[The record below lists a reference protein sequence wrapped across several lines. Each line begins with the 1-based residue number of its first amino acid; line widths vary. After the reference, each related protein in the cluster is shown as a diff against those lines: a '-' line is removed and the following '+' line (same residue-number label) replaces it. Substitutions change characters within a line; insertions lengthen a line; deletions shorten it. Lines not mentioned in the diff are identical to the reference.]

1 MQQDKPDVVAAID
14 LGSNSFHMIV
24 ARLDETGT
32 LTVLDKLRESV
43 RLGGGLNKNGKIDKK
58 TRKRALDC
66 LERFGQRIKNLPRGS
81 VRVVGTNTLRVA
93 KNSKSFVSKAER
105 MLGHE
110 IEIISGL
117 EEARIIF
124 LGVAHGRATR
134 EGKRLVVDI
143 GGGSTEL
150 IVGEGAASEIRES
163 LHIGCVS
170 ASREYF
176 EDGKISEARMAKA
189 EMAARLTI
197 HPYAHEFRKRDWQEA
212 VGCSGTIKAIRNIAQ
227 AEGWCDSGLTLDALY
242 EMRSAVIEQGDI
254 SRLSLVEL
262 KEDRAPVLPGGLAV
276 LIAVFEALNISHM
289 RVSDLALREGLLYDL
304 VGRINREDVR
314 DATVDSALKRWSI
327 DRPHAEAVAA
337 TAFQLFNQVADQWE
351 LGEERERMLRWAALL
366 HEIGLQVSHSSFQK
380 HGAYILA
387 NADLP
392 GFSRPEQELL
402 ATLVLNHRKKFR
414 FDTFLELVE
423 TAQTPG
429 SRLCV
434 ILRLAALLHRGRPRE
449 SGPEVGIDVD
459 GMQVRLTFPDGW
471 LDAHPLTN
479 VDLKRERDYLA
490 QADYRLV
497 HKKT

>member
-32 LTVLDKLRESV
+32 LKVLDRLREPV
-43 RLGGGLNKNGKIDKK
+43 RLGGGLTKKGKIDKK

-66 LERFGQRIKNLPRGS
+66 LERFGQRISDLPRGS

-93 KNSKSFVSKAER
+93 KNSRAFVQKAEH

-110 IEIISGL
+110 IEIISGQ

-134 EGKRLVVDI
+134 NGKRLVVDI

-150 IVGEGAASEIRES
+150 IVGEGAISEIRES

-170 ASREYF
+170 ASRDYF
-176 EDGKISEARMAKA
+176 EDGKITEKRMEKA

-197 HPYAHEFRKRDWQEA
+197 YPHAHEFHKSDWQEA

-242 EMRSAVIEQGDI
+242 EMRAAIIKQGDI
-254 SRLSLVEL
+254 RSLNLAEM
-262 KEDRAPVLPGGLAV
+262 KEDRKPVLPGGLAV

-314 DATVDSALKRWSI
+314 DATVDSALQRWSI
-327 DRPHAEAVAA
+327 DKSHAEAVAA
-337 TAFQLFNQVADQWE
+337 TALQLYSQVADKWK
-351 LGEERERMLRWAALL
+351 LNTERENMLRWAALL
-366 HEIGLQVSHSSFQK
+366 HEIGLQVAHSSFQK

-414 FDTFLELVE
+414 FDTFLDLVE
-423 TAQTPG
+423 TAQTAG

-434 ILRLAALLHRGRPRE
+434 ILRLAALLHRGRPSE
-449 SGPEVGIDVD
+449 SGPDVGIEVD
-459 GMQVRLTFPDGW
+459 GMEIKLSFPEGW
-471 LDAHPLTN
+471 LDDHPLTN
-479 VDLKRERDYLA
+479 VDLKREKGYLK

-497 HKKT
+497 YQKT